1 MSLLSI
7 YFVSDRALSRTQP
20 RGPVPATGWLVRH
33 TLQVAW
39 PAMVEQF
46 LVSLVSLVDTMMVGV
61 LGAYAISA
69 IGLCGQPKFITLVP
83 FFSLNVGLSAVISRR
98 KGEGDRAGANRAM
111 LFGLKLAV
119 FLGLVLGLLGV
130 RFSRQILL
138 FAGAAPDTIDAAQ
151 SYFDIIVGG
160 MVFNV
165 LSLVINAAQRGVGN
179 TRIAM
184 RTNLT
189 SNLVNLVLNYCLIG
203 GHLGFPALGV
213 KGDAI
218 ATVSGTVVACAMSF
232 ASILKPDRYLFLG
245 YGSRESRRVDKKTT
259 SALWR
264 VSSASLV
271 EQLFLRI
278 GFMTYAILMARLGT
292 IAFAAHQIGMN
303 ILSLSF
309 AVGNG
314 ISIAVVALVGQSLGE
329 GRPDMARL
337 YGHLCQKLGLLFS
350 VTMALVYTIFGKAI
364 YAAFS
369 SDSRIL
375 GYGERIMALLSL
387 IVVLQVSQVIF
398 SGCLRG
404 SGDTRS
410 VAMVA
415 LVSVAFIR
423 PFCGWLFTYP
433 LALGLMG
440 GWMGLLL
447 DQFMR
452 FLLTF
457 FRFRGGKWLTIKL

>member
-1 MSLLSI
+1 MSLLSS

-165 LSLVINAAQRGVGN
+165 LSLVINAAQRAVGN

>member
-1 MSLLSI
+1 MSLLSS

-160 MVFNV
+160 MVFNA

>member
-1 MSLLSI
+1 
-7 YFVSDRALSRTQP
+7 
-20 RGPVPATGWLVRH
+20 
-33 TLQVAW
+33 
-39 PAMVEQF
+39 MVEQF

-138 FAGAAPDTIDAAQ
+138 FAGAAPDT
-151 SYFDIIVGG
+151 
-160 MVFNV
+160 
-165 LSLVINAAQRGVGN
+165 INAAQRGVGN

>member
-1 MSLLSI
+1 MSLFSS
-7 YFVSDRALSRTQP
+7 YFVSDRALSRAQP
-20 RGPVPATGWLVRH
+20 CGPVPATGWLVRH

-39 PAMVEQF
+39 PAIVEQF
-46 LVSLVSLVDTMMVGV
+46 LVSLVSLVDTMMVSV

-83 FFSLNVGLSAVISRR
+83 FFSLNVGLSAVVSRR
-98 KGEGDRAGANRAM
+98 KGEGDRLGANRTM
-111 LFGLKLAV
+111 FFGLKLAV
-119 FLGLVLGLLGV
+119 FLGLLLGLRGV
-130 RFSRQILL
+130 RFSRKILL

-165 LSLVINAAQRGVGN
+165 VSLVINAAQRGVGN
-179 TRIAM
+179 TKIAM

-203 GHLGFPALGV
+203 GHFGFPALGV

-218 ATVSGTVVACAMSF
+218 ATVSGTVVACAMSV
-232 ASILKPDRYLFLG
+232 ASVLKPDGYLFLG
-245 YGSRESRRVDKKTT
+245 FGSRESRRVDRKTMG
-259 SALWR
+259 ALWK

-337 YGHLCQKLGLLFS
+337 YGHLCQKMGLLFS
-350 VTMALVYTIFGKAI
+350 VTMALSYTIFGKSI

-375 GYGERIMALLSL
+375 GYGESIMALLSL

-433 LALGLMG
+433 LALGLIG
-440 GWMGLLL
+440 GWVGLLL

-457 FRFRGGKWLTIKL
+457 LRFRGGKWLTIKL